1 MLRASWNR
9 RRRPSLSSP
18 APGSRCRPLR
28 VESLESRDLLAA
40 SDVTMNEIHSDPDRS
55 GEAVEFIELYNRGQE
70 SLDLSRWSFT
80 DGVEFTFP
88 ENTRLAA
95 GEYLVVAQNP
105 EALLA
110 KFAVNSIGPWVGRLS
125 ADGETIDLRDAAGNL
140 VDRVSYQLGFPW
152 PTVGDTP
159 GPSMQLVKASL
170 DNDRGGSWRSAVPTP
185 GVVNSVLT
193 ENPPTYVE
201 QVAHSPAA
209 PKTGQAVTITAK
221 VDDADG
227 VTSVAL
233 EYQLVEPG
241 QYIRLTDPEYATKW
255 TRIAMRD
262 DGQSGDAQA
271 SDNVYSVSLPG
282 EFQFHRRLVRYRIQ
296 VADGAGQVLQLPYA
310 DDPQPNFAYFT
321 YDSIPDWVAADR
333 PGVTPPVTYGP
344 ATMNSLPAYHLIASE
359 TDVLRS
365 QYNSASNDRAFRG
378 TLFYNGKVYDH
389 MEFKNRGQNST
400 YVTGKNKWKLQF
412 LRGHDF
418 EILDD
423 YGRPWKLKARELN
436 LGTAASPWAR
446 PNRGLAG
453 MDEALAFKFF
463 NLAGVPAPNISAIQF
478 RVIDRALE
486 TDPESQYNGDLWGL
500 YLAYE
505 DPAGRFLEQHGLPD
519 GNLFRMQGG
528 TGTLRHQGLG
538 LPRNGS
544 DLRAF
549 ISPRTGYA
557 KTNPIQPIDWWRK
570 NVDLERYYSY
580 RGVIEALN
588 HSDLRDAENS
598 LQYYNSETGKWAQLP
613 WDLDLLYEEFDRWGP
628 KGVQTNSPLEKVRLS
643 LQHEE
648 IQIEFQARLR
658 ELQDLLFNPDQ
669 AWQAVE
675 EYARYVEPF
684 AAVDRAMWDYNPRT
698 SAAHKGY
705 FYKSPAPYDGGAAC
719 CVRRE
724 LSSPDFEG
732 MIDWVKDFIVDGGFG
747 GSRMKSYHLDPLI
760 PEKPSVTS
768 LSDPSFSLTNLRFQ
782 TSNFQDPQG
791 TDTFKALEWRL
802 AEVTDRNAPTYDAH
816 TPVHYEV
823 TPLWQ
828 SGTITEWNNEVQLS
842 PGLVKV
848 GHAYRVRVR
857 MQDQTGRWSHWS
869 DAVQFIPSA
878 VNTPVSASLRVSEI
892 NYHPS
897 DPTDRERAAGWDDAD
912 AFEFIELTN
921 VGATPIDLR
930 GVQLTEVSRPLGA
943 EGVQFDFSTMSDTR
957 LAPGEYVVVVE
968 DIDAFRARY
977 GTNIRIAGEWTGR
990 LDNASEQITLEA
1002 YGMVVQQFTYSD
1014 RWYRDTDGRGA
1025 TLEAVDAAHQD
1036 LNRWNQPAGWQPSAE
1051 HLGSPGRGA
1060 ERPGDANRDGIFNT
1074 ADLVLVWQAGEYE
1087 DNNENNSTW
1096 AEGDWNGDGDFT
1108 SADLVLAFQKG
1119 W

>member
-1 MLRASWNR
+1 M
-9 RRRPSLSSP
+9 PPSP
-18 APGSRCRPLR
+18 ARRSRTFTPRL
-28 VESLESRDLLAA
+28 ESLEARDLLARG
-40 SDVTMNEIHSDPDRS
+40 DITINEIHSDPDRS
-55 GEAVEFIELYNRGQE
+55 GEAVEFIELYNRGAE
-70 SLDLSRWSFT
+70 RIDLSGWSFT
-80 DGVEFTFP
+80 DGVQFTFP
-88 ENTRLAA
+88 EATQLDA
-95 GEYLVVAQNP
+95 GGYLVVAQNP
-105 EALLA
+105 GELQT
-110 KFAVNSIGPWVGRLS
+110 KFTASSIGPWVGRLS
-125 ADGETIDLRDAAGNL
+125 ADGETIDLRDRDGAL
-140 VDRVSYQLGFPW
+140 IDRVAYRLGFPW
-152 PTVGDTP
+152 PTVGDAP
-159 GPSMQLVKASL
+159 GPSLQLVNGSL
-170 DNDRGGSWRSAVPTP
+170 DNARGGSWRSAVPTP
-185 GVVNSVLT
+185 GAVNSVVV
-193 ENPPTYVE
+193 ENSPTYVE
-201 QVAHSPAA
+201 EVGHSPTV
-209 PKTGQAVTITAK
+209 PKSGEVVTITAK

-227 VTSVAL
+227 VFSVAL

-241 QYIRLTDPEYATKW
+241 QYIRLTDPEYTTKW
-255 TRIAMRD
+255 TRVQMHD
-262 DGQSGDAQA
+262 DGHSGDTRAA
-271 SDNVYSVSLPG
+271 DSVYSVSLPA

-296 VADGAGQVLQLPYA
+296 VNDGAGQFQQLPYA

-321 YDSIPDWVAADR
+321 YDTIPNWVAADR
-333 PGVTPPVTYGP
+333 PGVSPPVTYGP
-344 ATMNSLPAYHLIASE
+344 ETMNSLPAYHLIASE

-365 QYNSASNDRAFRG
+365 QYNSAYNDRAFRG
-378 TLFYNGKVYDH
+378 TLFYNGQVYDH
-389 MEFKNRGQNST
+389 IEFKNRGQNST

-423 YGRPWKLKARELN
+423 YGQPWKLKARELN

-478 RVIDRALE
+478 RVIDRDLE
-486 TDPESQYNGDLWGL
+486 TDPSSQYNGDLWGL

-538 LPRNGS
+538 LPRNGA

-549 ISPRTGYA
+549 ISPRSGYA
-557 KTNPIQPIDWWRK
+557 KPNPIQPIEWWRT
-570 NVDLERYYSY
+570 NVDLDRYYSY

-598 LQYYNSETGKWAQLP
+598 LQYYNAETGKWAQLP

-628 KGVQTNSPLEKVRLS
+628 KGVQTNSPLEKVRFS

-658 ELQDLLFNPDQ
+658 ELQDLLLNPDQ

-719 CVRRE
+719 CIRRE
-724 LSSPDFEG
+724 LTSPDFEG
-732 MIDWVKDFIVDGGFG
+732 MINWVKEFIVDGGFG

-760 PEKPSVTS
+760 PETPTVTS
-768 LSDPSFSLTNLRFQ
+768 LGEPGFPITNLRFQ
-782 TSNFQDPQG
+782 TSAFRDPQG
-791 TDTFKALEWRL
+791 NDTFQAVEWRV
-802 AEVTDRNAPTYDAH
+802 AEVTDPAAPTYDPSA
-816 TPVHYEV
+816 PVHYEI

-828 SGTITEWNNEVQLS
+828 SGPLTEWNDQITLA

-869 DAVQFIPSA
+869 DAVSVIPSA
-878 VNTPVSASLRVSEI
+878 ATTTVSQSLRISEI

-897 DPTDRERAAGWDDAD
+897 DPTQRERAAGWDDAD
-912 AFEFIELTN
+912 AFEFVELTN
-921 VGATPIDLR
+921 VSSIPIDLR
-930 GVQLTEVSRPLGA
+930 GVQLLEIATPGGV
-943 EGVQFDFSTMSDTR
+943 EGIDFDFSTMDDTL
-957 LAPGEYVVVVE
+957 LAPGEYLVVVE
-968 DIDAFRARY
+968 DIDAFRIRY
-977 GTNIRIAGEWTGR
+977 GNSIRVAGEWSGR
-990 LDNASEQITLEA
+990 LDNAAERLTLSA
-1002 YGMVVQQFTYSD
+1002 YAMLVQQFTYSD
-1014 RWYRDTDGRGA
+1014 RWYRETDGRGA
-1025 TLEAVDAAHQD
+1025 TLEMVDAAHQD
-1036 LNRWNQPAGWQPSAE
+1036 LNLWNQASGWRASEQD
-1051 HLGSPGRGA
+1051 LGTPGRGNDRA
-1060 ERPGDANRDGIFNT
+1060 GDANRDGIFDS
-1074 ADLVLVWQAGEYE
+1074 ADLVLAWQAGEYE
-1087 DNNENNSTW
+1087 DGHPKNSTW

-1119 W
+1119 FRS